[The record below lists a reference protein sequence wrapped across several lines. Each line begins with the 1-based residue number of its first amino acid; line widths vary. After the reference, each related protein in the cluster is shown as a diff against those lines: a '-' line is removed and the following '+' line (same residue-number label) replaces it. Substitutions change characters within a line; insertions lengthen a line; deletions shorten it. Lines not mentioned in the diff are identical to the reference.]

1 MEQEMYMIRG
11 IFYRG
16 MSHTTM
22 PNKVKQVFFKM
33 LGNKIGCNV
42 TLQNSVRFDSENIEV
57 SDGAVLN
64 YGAQLIT
71 GGGSAKIT
79 IGENTQIGP
88 GTIICT
94 ISHEMGDSNKR
105 AGKRVYKD
113 IVIGKGV
120 WIGAN
125 ATIISDV
132 TIADGCVIGA
142 GALVNKS
149 TEPNGLYVGVPA
161 KRIRDL

>member
-71 GGGSAKIT
+71 GGGSAKLLLEKIHKSDLELLFAQFRT
-79 IGENTQIGP
+79 RWGIQT
-88 GTIICT
+88 
-94 ISHEMGDSNKR
+94 
-105 AGKRVYKD
+105 
-113 IVIGKGV
+113 KGQV
-120 WIGAN
+120 SVSIKILSLEKAFGLEP
-125 ATIISDV
+125 TLQLS
-132 TIADGCVIGA
+132 
-142 GALVNKS
+142 LVLPS
-149 TEPNGLYVGVPA
+149 PMAV
-161 KRIRDL
+161 